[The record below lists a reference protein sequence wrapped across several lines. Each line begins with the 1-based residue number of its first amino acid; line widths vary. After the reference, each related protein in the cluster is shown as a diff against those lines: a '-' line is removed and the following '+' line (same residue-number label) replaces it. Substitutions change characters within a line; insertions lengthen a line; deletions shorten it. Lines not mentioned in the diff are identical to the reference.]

1 LTLFC
6 ETGLSQRERT
16 EIFLDLYGNALVRDK
31 SAEYLETITKELI
44 QLVTEDD
51 KCESV
56 LKELVDFG
64 SLKFKER
71 DGIEDIFSSY
81 LKCHA
86 FDIEKLRDNRQ
97 RGFLRD
103 RYDHRR
109 NVVDWDY
116 QMQLKNF
123 CPMMNQQE
131 YRQWRLNGV
140 AFETRLAHGSI
151 PNRTLGSYQA
161 AKTVSNLS
169 NISQFLNPFL
179 ILFTESRPRQYRG
192 PRFLG

>member
-1 LTLFC
+1 M
-6 ETGLSQRERT
+6 

-56 LKELVDFG
+56 LKDLVDFG
-64 SLKFKER
+64 GLKFKAR

-86 FDIEKLRDNRQ
+86 FDIEKLRDARQ
-97 RGFLRD
+97 RGLLKE

-116 QMQLKNF
+116 QMSLKNF

-140 AFETRLAHGSI
+140 AFETRLAVGSI